1 MSSPS
6 SSGETQ
12 TNNMKGGNDISSIN
26 IKSIVPIHY
35 KIQKGG
41 KRLKKTM
48 KLFHKTLPKMKFSHL
63 RKTSRNKPKGET
75 KRARYSKLSDNKK
88 KSRKRK

>member
-1 MSSPS
+1 
-6 SSGETQ
+6 
-12 TNNMKGGNDISSIN
+12 MKGGATN
-26 IKSIVPIHY
+26 IKSIMPIHY

-41 KRLKKTM
+41 NRLKKTM

-63 RKTSRNKPKGET
+63 RKTSRNKSKGET
-75 KRARYSKLSDNKK
+75 KRAKYSKLSDNKK